1 MAEHSA
7 TPRQVMPIRLTVN
20 GHEQVVQV
28 EPHETLIELIRD
40 RLGLT
45 RELAVA
51 AIRAFVQLLV
61 VGALLLFVFERGGL
75 AAAATCWSGWTSP
88 RSCPGIRR

>member
-1 MAEHSA
+1 MAEHGA

-45 RELAVA
+45 GTKKSCDMQVCGACT
-51 AIRAFVQLLV
+51 V
-61 VGALLLFVFERGGL
+61 VIVNK
-75 AAAATCWSGWTSP
+75 
-88 RSCPGIRR
+88 

>member
-1 MAEHSA
+1 
-7 TPRQVMPIRLTVN
+7 MPIRLTVN

-45 RELAVA
+45 GTKKSCDMQVCGACTVLLDGRPVSACTLLA
-51 AIRAFVQLLV
+51 
-61 VGALLLFVFERGGL
+61 FEAQG
-75 AAAATCWSGWTSP
+75 
-88 RSCPGIRR
+88 